1 MELLILGAGYAGVR
15 TAIEL
20 DRFLEHHPSGS
31 SVTLVDRNLYHQHLS
46 MLHLAATGNAPE
58 QTVAISL
65 DWILRR
71 RNVRFQQGEV
81 QKIEALH
88 RHVVLT
94 DGLILPY
101 DRLVLALGAE
111 TNYADVPGA
120 REHTYALHSYHEA
133 MRLYHQIKNSFALA
147 ASTADPVAK
156 QALLTF
162 IIVGGGFTGV
172 QLAGEL
178 AHWAEQLCT
187 HYQLNRFEVQIVL
200 IERSGALLKQF
211 GVWASDPALETLS
224 RRRIEVLLHTS
235 VTAIEAVEKIEA
247 VAGVAGVAGSAVQQ
261 LRAVRTQDGQT
272 QNLTFSA
279 ATVVWAG
286 GIRAPQLIAE
296 AGLPVDRNGRVYVD
310 RYLRVRDQAAIFAIG
325 DCAIVPSPQGPPV
338 LATASYA
345 MRQGEHLAR
354 TLLDEIEGKAP
365 HPYIPLDLG
374 QLVSLG
380 PGEGVGNPLG
390 VPLEGLPIAL
400 LKQGVEAWYLT
411 TLEKIF

>member
-20 DRFLEHHPSGS
+20 DRLLEHHPSGS

-88 RHVVLT
+88 RHVVLG

-111 TNYADVPGA
+111 TNYANVPGA
-120 REHTYALHSYHEA
+120 REYTYTLHSYHEA

-200 IERSGALLKQF
+200 IERSGVLLKQF
-211 GVWASDPALETLS
+211 GKWASEPALETLS
-224 RRRIEVLLHTS
+224 RRRIEVLLQTH
-235 VTAIEAVEKIEA
+235 VTEIEAIDSIE
-247 VAGVAGVAGSAVQQ
+247 GVAARQ
-261 LRAVRTQDGQT
+261 LRAVRTYNRQA
-272 QNLTFSA
+272 QNLTFNA
-279 ATVVWAG
+279 ATIVWAG
-286 GIRAPQLIAE
+286 GIRAPHVIAA

-310 RYLRVRDQAAIFAIG
+310 RYLRVHDQAAIFAIG
-325 DCAIVPSPQGPPV
+325 DCAIVPNPQGQPV

-354 TLLDEIEGKAP
+354 TLLDEIEGRAP

-380 PGEGVGNPLG
+380 PGAGVGNPLG

-400 LKQGVEAWYLT
+400 LKQGIEAWYLT

>member
-20 DRFLEHHPSGS
+20 DRLLEQHPSGS

-187 HYQLNRFEVQIVL
+187 HYQLNRYEVQIVL

-211 GVWASDPALETLS
+211 GTWASGPALQTLS
-224 RRRIEVLLHTS
+224 RRRVEVLLHTS
-235 VTAIEAVEKIEA
+235 VTAIEAV
-247 VAGVAGVAGSAVQQ
+247 AGVEGVASQQ
-261 LRAVRTQDGQT
+261 LRAVRTHDGQAQT
-272 QNLTFSA
+272 LTFNA
-279 ATVVWAG
+279 ATIVWAG

-310 RYLRVRDQAAIFAIG
+310 RYLRVRDQAAIFALG

-354 TLLDEIEGKAP
+354 TLLDEIEGRAP
-365 HPYIPLDLG
+365 RPYIPLDLG

-380 PGEGVGNPLG
+380 PGAGVGNPLG
-390 VPLEGLPIAL
+390 VPLEGLPIIL

>member
-20 DRFLEHHPSGS
+20 DRLLEHHPSGA

-111 TNYADVPGA
+111 TNYANVPGA
-120 REHTYALHSYHEA
+120 REHTYALHSYHAA

-178 AHWAEQLCT
+178 AYWAEQLCS
-187 HYQLNRFEVQIVL
+187 HYQLNHFEVQIVL

-211 GVWASDPALETLS
+211 GKWASEPALETLS
-224 RRRIEVLLHTS
+224 RRRIEVLLHTH
-235 VTAIEAVEKIEA
+235 VTAIDAIESIE
-247 VAGVAGVAGSAVQQ
+247 GVAARQ
-261 LRAVRTQDGQT
+261 LRAVRTYDGQA
-272 QNLTFSA
+272 QNLMFNA
-279 ATVVWAG
+279 ATIVWAG
-286 GIRAPQLIAE
+286 GIRAPQMIAA

-310 RYLRVRDQAAIFAIG
+310 RYLRVHDQAAIFAIG
-325 DCAIVPSPQGPPV
+325 DCAIVPSPQGQPV

-354 TLLDEIEGKAP
+354 TLLDEIEGRAP
-365 HPYIPLDLG
+365 HPYTPLDLG

-380 PGEGVGNPLG
+380 PGAGVGNPLG

-400 LKQGVEAWYLT
+400 LKQGIEAWYLT

>member
-20 DRFLEHHPSGS
+20 DRLLEQYPSGS

-46 MLHLAATGNAPE
+46 MLHLAATGTAPE

-120 REHTYALHSYHEA
+120 REHTYALHSYPAA

-235 VTAIEAVEKIEA
+235 VTAIEKIEA
-247 VAGVAGVAGSAVQQ
+247 VAGVAGVASQQ
-261 LRAVRTQDGQT
+261 LRAVRTQDGQA
-272 QNLTFSA
+272 QNLTFNA
-279 ATVVWAG
+279 ATIVWAG

-310 RYLRVRDQAAIFAIG
+310 RYLRVHDQAAIFALG
-325 DCAIVPSPQGPPV
+325 DCAIVPSPQGQPV

-345 MRQGEHLAR
+345 MRQGEHLAH
-354 TLLDEIEGKAP
+354 TLLDEIEGNAP
-365 HPYIPLDLG
+365 HPYTPLDLG

-380 PGEGVGNPLG
+380 PGAGVGNPLG